1 MILHLRAA
9 VEQLYAA
16 PLARF
21 TPLRAELVAQAR
33 AAGDKSLVASVSRLR
48 KPTVAAWAV
57 NHYVRD
63 HRDGLADL
71 RAFAEL
77 LRSAQRSL
85 DADQLRVL
93 GRERA
98 RRVDDLADAIAVTA
112 RESGQSLGATV
123 LQEVRDTLTA
133 LIADE
138 AAETSIL
145 SGSLVRA
152 LSYSGFGS
160 VELDDVVAVSDEVD
174 DQVDEQGGDQG
185 DDDAGSRRGRPELEV
200 LQGGDDPGDGA
211 GAVDLDERRTA
222 RRAGQRSRL
231 ASALDAARAALRTA
245 DRQVAVLTARHE
257 EVTEGIADLERRLA
271 TARARLEK
279 VTGELDEATGIRDA
293 AERSEGEA
301 QRSLDAHDESS

>member
-21 TPLRAELVAQAR
+21 TPLRTELVAQAR
-33 AAGDKSLVASVSRLR
+33 AAGDKGLAASVSRLR

-57 NHYVRD
+57 NHYVR
-63 HRDGLADL
+63 HQRDDLADL
-71 RAFAEL
+71 QAFAEL
-77 LRSAQRSL
+77 LRTAQRTL

-93 GRERA
+93 GRERT
-98 RRVDDLADAIAVTA
+98 RRVDDLADAMAVSA
-112 RESGQSLGATV
+112 REAGQPLSATV

-138 AAETSIL
+138 EAEASIL
-145 SGSLVRA
+145 TGSLVRA

-160 VELDDVVAVSDEVD
+160 VELDDVVAISDLD
-174 DQVDEQGGDQG
+174 THPAGGPAEAPASKG
-185 DDDAGSRRGRPELEV
+185 GRPELEV
-200 LQGGDDPGDGA
+200 LQGGGT
-211 GAVDLDERRTA
+211 AVDLDDRRAA
-222 RRAGQRSRL
+222 RRAEQRARL
-231 ASALDAARAALRTA
+231 TGLLDTARVALRTA

-293 AERSEGEA
+293 AERAEGEA
-301 QRSLDAHDESS
+301 QRSLDSHDESQ

>member
-21 TPLRAELVAQAR
+21 TPLRAELVVQAR
-33 AAGDKSLVASVSRLR
+33 GAGDKGLAASVSRLR

-57 NHYVRD
+57 NHYVRH
-63 HRDGLADL
+63 HRDGLNDL
-71 RAFAEL
+71 QAFAEL
-77 LRSAQRSL
+77 LRTAQRTL

-93 GRERA
+93 GRERT
-98 RRVDDLADAIAVTA
+98 RRVDDLADAMAVSA
-112 RESGQSLGATV
+112 QEAGQPLSPTV

-138 AAETSIL
+138 EAEASIMT
-145 SGSLVRA
+145 GSLVRA

-160 VELDDVVAVSDEVD
+160 VDIDDVVAI
-174 DQVDEQGGDQG
+174 GDLG
-185 DDDAGSRRGRPELEV
+185 DDPDESPRSIGGRPELEV
-200 LQGGDDPGDGA
+200 LQGGGA
-211 GAVDLDERRTA
+211 TVDLDD
-222 RRAGQRSRL
+222 RRASRRAAQRARL
-231 ASALDAARAALRTA
+231 ADRLDTNRVALRTA

-257 EVTEGIADLERRLA
+257 EVAEGIADLERRLT

-293 AERSEGEA
+293 AERAEGES
-301 QRSLDAHDESS
+301 QRSLDSHDGSS

>member
-21 TPLRAELVAQAR
+21 TPLRTELVVQSR
-33 AAGDKSLVASVSRLR
+33 AAGDKALAASVSRLR

-57 NHYVRD
+57 NQYVRG
-63 HRDGLADL
+63 DGDGVADL
-71 RAFAEL
+71 REFAQL
-77 LRSAQRSL
+77 LRTAQRTL

-98 RRVDDLADAIAVTA
+98 GRVDALADAIAGAA
-112 RESGQSLGATV
+112 RTSGQALGATV
-123 LQEVRDTLTA
+123 QQEVRDTLTA

-138 AAETSIL
+138 QAEASVMT
-145 SGSLVRA
+145 GSLVRA

-160 VELDDVVAVSDEVD
+160 VDIDDVVAVNDLPEAGG
-174 DQVDEQGGDQG
+174 VDETSPTD
-185 DDDAGSRRGRPELEV
+185 GRPDLEV
-200 LQGGDDPGDGA
+200 LQGGGA
-211 GAVDLDERRTA
+211 AVDLADRRVA
-222 RRAGQRSRL
+222 RRAERRSRL
-231 ASALDAARAALRTA
+231 TGTLDTARASLRAA

-271 TARARLEK
+271 TARSRLEK
-279 VTGELDEATGIRDA
+279 VAGELAEATGIRDA
-293 AERSEGEA
+293 AERAEGEA
-301 QRSLDAHDESS
+301 QRSLDSHDESS

>member
-21 TPLRAELVAQAR
+21 TPLRTELVVASR
-33 AAGDKSLVASVSRLR
+33 AAGDKGLAASVSRLR

-57 NHYVRD
+57 NHYVRH
-63 HRDGLADL
+63 HRDGVADL
-71 RAFAEL
+71 RAFAVL
-77 LRSAQRSL
+77 LRTAQRTL
-85 DADQLRVL
+85 DADQLRTL

-98 RRVDDLADAIAVTA
+98 RRVDDLADAIAAAA
-112 RESGQSLGATV
+112 RSSGQPLGAAP

-138 AAETSIL
+138 AAEASIMT
-145 SGSLVRA
+145 GSLVRA

-160 VELDDVVAVSDEVD
+160 VDIDDVVAVADL
-174 DQVDEQGGDQG
+174 GGDETNDVSG
-185 DDDAGSRRGRPELEV
+185 PSDGRPDLEV
-200 LQGGDDPGDGA
+200 LQGGRTP
-211 GAVDLDERRTA
+211 VDLDDRRAA
-222 RRAGQRSRL
+222 RRAERRSRL
-231 ASALDAARAALRTA
+231 AETLDTARAALRAA

-271 TARARLEK
+271 TARSRLEK
-279 VTGELDEATGIRDA
+279 VAGELDGATGIRDA
-293 AERSEGEA
+293 AERAESEA
-301 QRSLDAHDESS
+301 QRSLDSHDESS

>member
-1 MILHLRAA
+1 MILHLRTA

-21 TPLRAELVAQAR
+21 TALRTELVVQSR
-33 AAGDKSLVASVSRLR
+33 AAGDKGLAASISRLR

-57 NHYVRD
+57 NQHVRG
-63 HRDGLADL
+63 HRDGVADL
-71 RAFAEL
+71 RAFAQL
-77 LRSAQRSL
+77 LRTAQRTL

-98 RRVDDLADAIAVTA
+98 RRVDDLADAIATAA
-112 RESGQSLGATV
+112 RESGQPLGAAV

-138 AAETSIL
+138 QAEISVMT
-145 SGSLVRA
+145 GSLVRA

-160 VELDDVVAVSDEVD
+160 VDIDDVVAAGDLGD
-174 DQVDEQGGDQG
+174 DRG
-185 DDDAGSRRGRPELEV
+185 DDDTDSGDGRPELEV
-200 LQGGDDPGDGA
+200 LQGGGA
-211 GAVDLDERRTA
+211 AVDLDDRRAA
-222 RRAGQRSRL
+222 RRAERRSHL
-231 ASALDAARAALRTA
+231 VDTLDTARAALRAA

-271 TARARLEK
+271 TARSRLEK
-279 VTGELDEATGIRDA
+279 GAGELDEATGIRDA
-293 AERSEGEA
+293 AERAEGEA
-301 QRSLDAHDESS
+301 QRSLDSHDESS

>member
-21 TPLRAELVAQAR
+21 TPLRTELVVASR
-33 AAGDKSLVASVSRLR
+33 AAGDKGLAASVSRLR

-57 NHYVRD
+57 NHYLRH
-63 HRDGLADL
+63 HRDGVADL
-71 RAFAEL
+71 RAFAVL
-77 LRSAQRSL
+77 LRTAQRTL
-85 DADQLRVL
+85 DADQLRTL

-98 RRVDDLADAIAVTA
+98 RRVDDLADAIADAA
-112 RESGQSLGATV
+112 RSSGQPLGAAP

-138 AAETSIL
+138 AAEASIMT
-145 SGSLVRA
+145 GSLVRA

-160 VELDDVVAVSDEVD
+160 VDIDDVVAVADL
-174 DQVDEQGGDQG
+174 GGDETNG
-185 DDDAGSRRGRPELEV
+185 VSGPSDGRPELEV
-200 LQGGDDPGDGA
+200 LQGGRTP
-211 GAVDLDERRTA
+211 VDLDDRRAA
-222 RRAGQRSRL
+222 RRAERRSRL
-231 ASALDAARAALRTA
+231 AETLDTARAALRAA

-271 TARARLEK
+271 TARSRLEK
-279 VTGELDEATGIRDA
+279 VAGELDGATGIRDA
-293 AERSEGEA
+293 AERAESEA
-301 QRSLDAHDESS
+301 QRSLDSHDESS

>member
-16 PLARF
+16 PLSRF
-21 TPLRAELVAQAR
+21 TPLRTELVVQAR
-33 AAGDKSLVASVSRLR
+33 AAGDKGLAASVARLR

-57 NHYVRD
+57 NHYVRH

-71 RAFAEL
+71 QGFAEL
-77 LRSAQRSL
+77 LRTAQRTL
-85 DADQLRVL
+85 DADQLRTL

-98 RRVDDLADAIAVTA
+98 SRVDVLADAIAVSA
-112 RESGQSLGATV
+112 RQTGQPLGATV

-138 AAETSIL
+138 EAEASIMT
-145 SGSLVRA
+145 GSLVRA

-160 VELDDVVAVSDEVD
+160 VDMDDVVAI
-174 DQVDEQGGDQG
+174 GDL
-185 DDDAGSRRGRPELEV
+185 DDDPAESSRSNGGRPDLEV
-200 LQGGDDPGDGA
+200 LQGGGA
-211 GAVDLDERRTA
+211 TVDLDDRRATRRADRRARLTDQLDTA
-222 RRAGQRSRL
+222 RM
-231 ASALDAARAALRTA
+231 ALRTA

-271 TARARLEK
+271 TARVRLKK

-293 AERSEGEA
+293 AERGEEEAREGLDGDDTA
-301 QRSLDAHDESS
+301 ASDPAAPRQR